1 MENLARKIRELGET
15 CGMVFR
21 VVDKNGKSFEEGYD
35 LEEIPPLVI
44 ALSKATGSRS
54 STLRGGVPL
63 TAVYLDG
70 MRNECYLIVV
80 GEFREDNA
88 FRLLKH
94 IAESFEVRL

>member
-1 MENLARKIRELGET
+1 MERIAEWSFESSI
-15 CGMVFR
+15 
-21 VVDKNGKSFEEGYD
+21 NGKSLEEGYD
-35 LEEIPPLVI
+35 LEIPPLVI

-54 STLRGGVPL
+54 STLSGGVPL

>member
-1 MENLARKIRELGET
+1 MENLARKIRELGED

-21 VVDKNGKSFEEGYD
+21 IVDKNGKSLEEGYD
-35 LEEIPPLVI
+35 LEIPPLVI

-54 STLRGGVPL
+54 STLSGGVPL